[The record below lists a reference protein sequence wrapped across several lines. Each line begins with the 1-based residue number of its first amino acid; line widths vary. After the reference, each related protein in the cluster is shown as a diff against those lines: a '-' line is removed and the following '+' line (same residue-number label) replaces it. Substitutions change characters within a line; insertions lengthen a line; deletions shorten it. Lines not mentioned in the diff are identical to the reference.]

1 MKKTYWIIIGISVP
15 LALFGIFVLI
25 ITSMIIQINSDSDKW
40 MVELEP
46 HLQMSSDQLFPQI
59 QNEDVGQLKIYK
71 TTSLDRYLNTISSV
85 LNSQFKNSINTD
97 AKFVFYI
104 DKNSKYS
111 KNEIQEILL
120 DIDGIKKVEM
130 LHDWLLNK

>member
-1 MKKTYWIIIGISVP
+1 MKKTYWIIIGISVS
-15 LALFGIFVLI
+15 LELFGIFVLI
-25 ITSMIIQINSDSDKW
+25 VTSIIIQINLDSDKW

-71 TTSLDRYLNTISSV
+71 ITSLDRYLETISSV
-85 LNSQFKNSINTD
+85 LNSPFKDSINTN

-104 DKNSKYS
+104 DKNSEYS
-111 KNEIQEILL
+111 ENEIQEILL
-120 DIDGIKKVEM
+120 NIDDIKKVEM
-130 LHDWLLNK
+130 LHD